1 MNKYNILSAFLIIF
15 AIIIGL
21 LIGGTDN
28 DNDKNKI
35 KKSKKGRFQGKSRS
49 AKDSLRKQ
57 LANALDEKADVTKKY
72 EIETLC
78 IQAGYNISYGEYF
91 IIRLTSTI
99 LMPIIFYVLTNNIF
113 LIVLF
118 AIIGY
123 SIPGQFLKTLSN
135 KRKVKME
142 KQVGSFMRIVLE
154 RYKITKDMAYAMK
167 QSLPDFRGNE
177 PFYTLLKSSIADLD
191 IGKTVEDTLYGLAR
205 VTGNK
210 YLKRFSDYYSMTE
223 SLGSHSDKLSLL
235 NQAYIQYEESEKTKS
250 SLKDKINGPVRE
262 AYIMVGCV
270 PIFFLYQ
277 SFFTEGYLDFML
289 NDPTGQLGLALSIGL
304 LLGCIWFIN
313 FKIGGPIE

>member
-1 MNKYNILSAFLIIF
+1 MNKYNILCAFLIIF

-78 IQAGYNISYGEYF
+78 IQAGYNISFGEYF

-99 LMPIIFYVLTNNIF
+99 LIPIIFYILTNNIF
-113 LIVLF
+113 LIILF

-123 SIPGQFLKTLSN
+123 SIPSIFKTLSN

-154 RYKITKDMAYAMK
+154 RYKITKDM
-167 QSLPDFRGNE
+167 
-177 PFYTLLKSSIADLD
+177 
-191 IGKTVEDTLYGLAR
+191 
-205 VTGNK
+205 
-210 YLKRFSDYYSMTE
+210 
-223 SLGSHSDKLSLL
+223 LS
-235 NQAYIQYEESEKTKS
+235 
-250 SLKDKINGPVRE
+250 
-262 AYIMVGCV
+262 
-270 PIFFLYQ
+270 
-277 SFFTEGYLDFML
+277 
-289 NDPTGQLGLALSIGL
+289 
-304 LLGCIWFIN
+304 
-313 FKIGGPIE
+313 

>member
-72 EIETLC
+72 KIETLC

-99 LMPIIFYVLTNNIF
+99 LMPIIFYILTNNIF
-113 LIVLF
+113 LIILF

-123 SIPGQFLKTLSN
+123 SIPGQFFKTLSN

-154 RYKITKDMAYAMK
+154 RYKITKDMAHAMK

-223 SLGSHSDKLSLL
+223 LLGSHSDKLSLL
-235 NQAYIQYEESEKTKS
+235 NQAYIQYEESEKTKL

-277 SFFTEGYLDFML
+277 AFFTEGYLDFML